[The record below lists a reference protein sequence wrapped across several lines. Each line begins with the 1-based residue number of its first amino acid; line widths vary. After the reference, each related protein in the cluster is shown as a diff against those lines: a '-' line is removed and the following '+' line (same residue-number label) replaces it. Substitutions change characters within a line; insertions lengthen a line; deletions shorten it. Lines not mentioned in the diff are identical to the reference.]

1 MESVATRSKTRP
13 LSLVTDGSS
22 FVILDSDDY
31 KSVKNRIATFQN
43 WSGALNPD
51 ELARTGFICRNQ
63 GDETQCVYCN
73 IIIEGW
79 KSFNSSVN
87 EHSRHSP
94 NCEYVTDVIK
104 QLCAIK

>member
-43 WSGALNPD
+43 WSGALSPD
-51 ELARTGFICRNQ
+51 ELARTGFIYRNQ

-73 IIIEGW
+73 IRQ
-79 KSFNSSVN
+79 KSSWWRLVWISEF
-87 EHSRHSP
+87 RTP
-94 NCEYVTDVIK
+94 LD
-104 QLCAIK
+104 